1 MKTYFLLFL
10 SILSSFYYAQNAEL
24 AVDAIIK
31 REMSERKIPGLQIA
45 VVQNGKI
52 ILKKSFGVANIQDQ
66 VPVTDTTIFPINSC
80 TKVFTATAIM
90 QLVEQGKV
98 DLSAPISTY
107 LVDLPEQWQKVTVE
121 QMMTHISGF
130 PELLNVLDPN
140 TGNTTKSEKEV
151 WDEVKSLPM
160 VFKTGEQFSYNQ
172 TNYYLLGKIIEKLT
186 GKSFEQFF
194 KTKQFQ
200 QVGMTHTL
208 FGDSRDVIPHFAP
221 TYRYRNL
228 NNGKTGGEQ
237 KWVNDYYIFPDF
249 TRTGAG
255 LNSTVEDMAKWI
267 IALQNGQLLKTPE
280 ALNRM
285 WSPIKMNNG
294 TPTAWAPGW
303 GLAKFRTK
311 HKAVGMSGGAR
322 SAFLVYPDD
331 HLAVIVLTNL
341 GGSTP
346 EDFLEELAG
355 VYNPEIIKADPVTFL
370 RLNLKKMGFDKA
382 IELVNAEKKR
392 NPDFKPQEFELNE
405 WGYRMMSK
413 NELKNASEI
422 FKLNVH
428 LFPDSWNAYDSYG
441 EVLLKLGDKDQGIK
455 MYQKSMELNPD
466 NENGKNVLK
475 KLTLIESPK
484 STSK

>member
-1 MKTYFLLFL
+1 MKTYFLL
-10 SILSSFYYAQNAEL
+10 ILSVLSAFFYAQNMES

-31 REMSERKIPGLQIA
+31 REMVERKIPGVQIA
-45 VVQNGKI
+45 VVQDGKI
-52 ILKKSFGVANIQDQ
+52 ILKKTYGIANIQDH
-66 VPVTDTTIFPINSC
+66 VLVTDTTIFPINSC

-90 QLVEQGKV
+90 QLMEEGKV

-107 LVDLPEQWQKVTVE
+107 LDDLDLPEQWKKVTVE

-130 PELLNVLDPN
+130 PDILNVLDPN
-140 TGNTTKSEKEV
+140 TGNTTKTEKEI
-151 WDEVKSLPM
+151 WEELKKRPM

-186 GKSFEQFF
+186 GGSFEKFF
-194 KTKQFQ
+194 KNRQFQ
-200 QVGMTHTL
+200 PVGMTHTL

-221 TYRYRNL
+221 TYRYRN
-228 NNGKTGGEQ
+228 NGKIGGEG
-237 KWVNDYYIFPDF
+237 KWTNDYYIFPDF

-255 LNSTVEDMAKWI
+255 INSTAEDLAKWI
-267 IALQNGQLLKTPE
+267 LDLQNGKLLKTPE

-294 TPTAWAPGW
+294 TPTVWAPGW

-311 HKAVGMSGGAR
+311 HRALGMSGGGR

-331 HLAVIVLTNL
+331 HLAIIVLTNL

-355 VYNPEIIKADPVTFL
+355 VYNPDIIKADPVTFL

-382 IELVNAEKKR
+382 IELVNSEKKK

-422 FKLNVH
+422 FKLNVY
-428 LFPDSWNAYDSYG
+428 LFPNSSNAYDSYG
-441 EVLLKLGDKDQGIK
+441 EVLLKLGDKDQSIK
-455 MYQKSMELNPD
+455 MYQKSIELNPD
-466 NENGKNVLK
+466 NENGKEVLK
-475 KLTLIESPK
+475 KLTLTEDPK
-484 STSK
+484 NSK